1 MLPEVARILALPVV
15 KGEVRAPPVCLV
27 PGGSL
32 YLPDTPRRLRPGQL
46 AALGEAQ
53 RANGLLGI
61 IGVGQGKFLISVLSP
76 SVISCERPLL
86 LVPPALVK
94 QTKAE
99 IHAWGKHVRI
109 HPALRVM
116 SYNDLSTKGGEA
128 QLQAIQPDL
137 IIADEVHSLKRRES
151 ARTRRFIRW
160 FQEHPD
166 TRLVALS
173 GTISSRSL
181 TDYDHIAEMAL
192 REGSPLPRSWV
203 EVEAW
208 AACIDAKRDPPTP
221 HQQAAAA
228 PLLEAFPTLVR
239 SVQASYYARLRSCPG
254 VICTVDTS
262 AAECSLRVEARRFLP
277 PATLVEAITDLRK
290 TWTLPDGTELL
301 RASEFA
307 AAVRQLQVGFYYVW
321 DWGPAGPAQDW
332 LFARAA
338 WAKVV
343 RDTLARNT
351 PGVDSPAQV
360 EDLVRSAG
368 PAQARHAL
376 TAWEA
381 IEDDHKPPQVAR
393 WVSYA
398 VVDHVLDQVAR
409 LERERGPVLVW
420 CDSIALL
427 TACVD
432 SGLRTLKP
440 GDALPAKPT
449 TLVLPRHSFGTGRNL
464 QAWSTNLVLEPASSG
479 TAWEQLIGRTH
490 REGQEAD
497 DVLVEVPYWDGIALH
512 YITEAKAD
520 AAYVENTTGQKQKL
534 LLASYT
540 NTGGTTQ

>member
-1 MLPEVARILALPVV
+1 MLPEVARILALPRSE
-15 KGEVRAPPVCLV
+15 GVRAPPSN
-27 PGGSL
+27 PEAL
-32 YLPDTPRRLRPGQL
+32 YLPGTTRRLRPGQL

-61 IGVGQGKFLISVLSP
+61 IGVGQGKFLISVLAP
-76 SVISCERPLL
+76 SVIPCERPLL

-99 IHAWGKHVRI
+99 IHAWGEHVNI
-109 HPALRVM
+109 HRALRVM

-128 QLQAIQPDL
+128 QLQALQPDL

-151 ARTRRFIRW
+151 ARTRRFCRW

-173 GTISSRSL
+173 GTMSSRSIL
-181 TDYDHIAEMAL
+181 DYDHIAEITL
-192 REGSPLPRSWV
+192 RERSPLPRSYV

-228 PLLEAFPTLVR
+228 PLLAAFPTLVR

-254 VICTVDTS
+254 VLCTVDTS
-262 AAECSLRVEARRFLP
+262 AAECSLRVEARRFRP
-277 PATLVEAITDLRK
+277 PATLVEALTDLRK

-332 LFARAA
+332 LLARAA

-360 EDLVRSAG
+360 EDWARSGGA
-368 PAQARHAL
+368 PSYVKYAL

-381 IEDDHKPPQVAR
+381 IEGDHKPPQVAR

-398 VVDHVLDQVAR
+398 FVDHVLDRVAW

-440 GDALPAKPT
+440 GDALPTKPT

-464 QAWSTNLVLEPASSG
+464 QAWSTNLVLEPTSSG
-479 TAWEQLIGRTH
+479 TVWEQLLGRSH
-490 REGQEAD
+490 REGQDAD

-512 YITEAKAD
+512 YLTEAKAD
-520 AAYVENTTGQKQKL
+520 SAYVENTTGQKQKL
-534 LLASYT
+534 LLASFT